1 MDATFEKLTFKK
13 RLKTMLKVD
22 FKRMFTMPLVYILA
36 GVSFALPILI
46 LVMSTMMGDA
56 TTVDPTTGAETAME
70 MFTNVWQAISSVSSG
85 KSAGMSMD
93 LTTMCNMNL
102 MYFMIAVLVCVFTA
116 DDFRSGY
123 AKNLFTVRSKKVDY
137 VFSKTLVC
145 FVGGAIMIIMY
156 FIGAMI
162 GGGISGL
169 PFTMEGFNAGG
180 IVACLFSK
188 VFLVAVFVAI
198 FLTFAV
204 VAKQR
209 TWLSILLAIGVGAFM
224 FMMIPMMT
232 PLNANFIHII
242 MTLAGGGLF
251 AVGLG
256 AVSNVILNKTSL
268 V

>member
-1 MDATFEKLTFKK
+1 METRFEKTTFAK

-22 FKRMFTMPLVYILA
+22 FKRMFTMPMVYIMAAVCL
-36 GVSFALPILI
+36 ALPILI
-46 LVMSTMMGDA
+46 LVMTSTMGGA
-56 TTVDPTTGAETAME
+56 DPNTGEEAAA
-70 MFTNVWQAISSVSSG
+70 MFTNVWQAISSVSGGENS
-85 KSAGMSMD
+85 GMSMD
-93 LTTMCNMNL
+93 LTTMCNINL
-102 MYFMIAVLVCVFTA
+102 LYFLIAVLVCVFTA
-116 DDFRSGY
+116 EDFRSGY

-145 FVGGAIMIIMY
+145 FVGGAIMILAY

-162 GGGISGL
+162 GGAIAGL

-180 IVACLFSK
+180 IVACMISK
-188 VFLVAVFVAI
+188 ILLVAVFVSI
-198 FLTFAV
+198 FFTFAV

-209 TWLSILLAIGVGAFM
+209 TWLSILLSCGVGAFM

-232 PLNANFIHII
+232 PLNANFIHVI
-242 MTLAGGGLF
+242 MTLAGGAIF

>member
-1 MDATFEKLTFKK
+1 MLK
-13 RLKTMLKVD
+13 RIKSMLKVD
-22 FKRMFTMPLVYILA
+22 FKRMFTMPLVYIMA
-36 GVSFALPILI
+36 GVSLAMPILI
-46 LVMSTMMGDA
+46 LVMTSTMG
-56 TTVDPTTGAETAME
+56 GAEEGGA
-70 MFTNVWQAISSVSSG
+70 MFTNVWRAISSVSG
-85 KSAGMSMD
+85 GESAGMSMD

-102 MYFMIAVLVCVFTA
+102 LYFLISVLVCVFTA
-116 DDFRSGY
+116 EDFRSGY

-145 FVGGAIMIIMY
+145 FVGGAIMMLA
-156 FIGAMI
+156 FFVGAML
-162 GGGISGL
+162 GGAIAGL

-180 IVACLFSK
+180 IFACMLAK
-188 VFLVAVFVAI
+188 IFLVAVFVSV

-209 TWLSILLAIGVGAFM
+209 TWLSILLSLGVGAFM

-232 PLNANFIHII
+232 PLNANFIHVI
-242 MTLAGGGLF
+242 MTLAGGALF

>member
-13 RLKTMLKVD
+13 RLRTMLKVD
-22 FKRMFTMPLVYILA
+22 FKRMFTMPLVYIMAAVSLA
-36 GVSFALPILI
+36 MPILI
-46 LVMSTMMGDA
+46 LVMTSTMGGA
-56 TTVDPTTGAETAME
+56 PDPTTGAEAAA
-70 MFTNVWQAISSVSSG
+70 MFTNVWQAISSVSGTAS
-85 KSAGMSMD
+85 SADAGMSMD

-116 DDFRSGY
+116 EDFRSGY

-145 FVGGAIMIIMY
+145 FVGGAIMMLMF

-162 GGGISGL
+162 GGAIGGL

-188 VFLVAVFVAI
+188 IFLVAVFVGI

-232 PLNANFIHII
+232 PLNATFIHVI

>member
-22 FKRMFTMPLVYILA
+22 FKRMFTMPLIYIMA
-36 GVSFALPILI
+36 GVSLAMPILI
-46 LVMSTMMGDA
+46 LVMTSLMGGEP
-56 TTVDPTTGAETAME
+56 DPTTGAEAAA
-70 MFTNVWQAISSVSSG
+70 MFTNVWQAISSVSGAESSVG
-85 KSAGMSMD
+85 ASMAMD

-116 DDFRSGY
+116 EDFRSGY

-145 FVGGAIMIIMY
+145 FVGGTIMMLMF

-162 GGGISGL
+162 GGGIAGL
-169 PFTMEGFNAGG
+169 PFTMEGFNAGE

-188 VFLVAVFVAI
+188 IFLVAVFVAI
-198 FLTFAV
+198 FLTFAI

-224 FMMIPMMT
+224 FMMIPIMT
-232 PLNANFIHII
+232 PINATFLHVI

-256 AVSNVILNKTSL
+256 AVSNVI
-268 V
+268 

>member
-1 MDATFEKLTFKK
+1 MEAKFEKTTFAK

-22 FKRMFTMPLVYILA
+22 FKRMFTMPLIYILA
-36 GVSFALPILI
+36 GVNLALPILI
-46 LVMSTMMGDA
+46 LVMTSFMGGEANPD
-56 TTVDPTTGAETAME
+56 TGAEATE
-70 MFTNVWQAISSVSSG
+70 MFTNVWQAISSVSG
-85 KSAGMSMD
+85 GDSAGMSMD

-102 MYFMIAVLVCVFTA
+102 TYFMIAVLVCVFTA

-137 VFSKTLVC
+137 VFSKSLVF
-145 FVGGAIMIIMY
+145 FVGGAIMILTY
-156 FIGAMI
+156 FIGAML
-162 GGGISGL
+162 GGAIAGL
-169 PFTMEGFNAGG
+169 PFTTEGFNAGG
-180 IVACLFSK
+180 IVACMFAK
-188 VFLVAVFVAI
+188 IFLVAVFVAI

-209 TWLSILLAIGVGAFM
+209 TWLSILLSIGVGAFM

-232 PLNANFIHII
+232 PLNANFIHVI
-242 MTLAGGGLF
+242 MTLAGGTLF

-268 V
+268 A

>member
-22 FKRMFTMPLVYILA
+22 FKRMFTMPLVYIMAAIGLA
-36 GVSFALPILI
+36 MPILI
-46 LVMSTMMGDA
+46 LVMTSSMGGQP
-56 TTVDPTTGAETAME
+56 DPTTGAEAAA
-70 MFTNVWQAISSVSSG
+70 MFTNVWQAISSVSGAAS
-85 KSAGMSMD
+85 SSDAAMAMD

-116 DDFRSGY
+116 EDFRSGY
-123 AKNLFTVRSKKVDY
+123 AKNLFTVRSKKTDY
-137 VFSKTLVC
+137 VFSKSLVS
-145 FVGGAIMIIMY
+145 FVGGAIMILMF

-169 PFTMEGFNAGG
+169 PFAMVGFNAGNV
-180 IVACLFSK
+180 VACLFSK
-188 VFLVAVFVAI
+188 IFLVAVFSSLH
-198 FLTFAV
+198 FLFAV
-204 VAKQR
+204 IAKQR
-209 TWLSILLAIGVGAFM
+209 TWLSILLSIGCGAFM

-232 PLNANFIHII
+232 PLNANFLHVI